1 MKRPQPKR
9 PTVTSRTR
17 VETPAYYGQELPD
30 PDGHLTEEQKKWP
43 VVTEL
48 LPVGG
53 TTAERVTEPTLP
65 TPKSSDAG

>member
-1 MKRPQPKR
+1 MKRSQPKQ
-9 PTVTSRTR
+9 PTITSRTR
-17 VETPAYYGQELPD
+17 VETPACYGQELPD

-53 TTAERVTEPTLP
+53 TAERVTEPMLP
-65 TPKSSDAG
+65 ASTPPATV